1 MNYLHTEFWGGCETV
16 ALITLEGQANV
27 LLLDD
32 VNYSAYRA
40 GRSYQ
45 YRGGWA
51 TRSPVRLSPMHHGH
65 WHVVIDLGGYAG
77 NVRAGVR
84 VIEGSVA

>member
-1 MNYLHTEFWGGCETV
+1 MNYLHTEFWGGCEAV
-16 ALITLEGQANV
+16 ALVTLDGQANV

-45 YRGGWA
+45 YGGGWA
-51 TRSPVRLSPMHHGH
+51 TRSPVRLSPPHHGH
-65 WHVVIDLGGYAG
+65 WHVAIDLGGYAG

>member
-1 MNYLHTEFWGGCETV
+1 MNYLHTEFWGGCEAV
-16 ALITLEGQANV
+16 ALITLHGQANV

-32 VNYSAYRA
+32 INYSAYGA

-45 YRGGWA
+45 YCGGWA
-51 TRSPVRLSPMHHGH
+51 THSPVKLSPPHHGH
-65 WHVVIDLGGYAG
+65 WHVVIDLGGSAG

-84 VIEGSVA
+84 VIEGSIA

>member
-1 MNYLHTEFWGGCETV
+1 MNYLHTEFWGGCEAV
-16 ALITLEGQANV
+16 ALITLDGQANV

-45 YRGGWA
+45 YSGGWA
-51 TRSPVRLSPMHHGH
+51 TRSPVKLSPPHHGH
-65 WHVVIDLGGYAG
+65 WHVVIDLGGYVG

>member
-1 MNYLHTEFWGGCETV
+1 MNYLHTEFWGGCEAV
-16 ALITLEGQANV
+16 ALVTLEGQANV

-51 TRSPVRLSPMHHGH
+51 TRSPVKLSPPHNGH

>member
-1 MNYLHTEFWGGCETV
+1 MNYLHTEFWGGCEAV
-16 ALITLEGQANV
+16 ALITLDGQANV
-27 LLLDD
+27 FLLDD
-32 VNYSAYRA
+32 AGYSAYCA

-51 TRSPVRLSPMHHGH
+51 SRSPVKLSPPHHGH

-77 NVRAGVR
+77 NIRAGVR